1 LAPSRSSKERT
12 LPRQSGKP
20 DGIEASPFRR
30 LRAGVRHGHRL
41 LYVFYFKLRW
51 APAPSY
57 VPLSR
62 DPLAWAAHLVLAW
75 VTVATIYVALYARM
89 LRSMREVAG
98 EGYVRT
104 ARAKGLSERRMVL
117 STWSA
122 PRSRRP

>member
-1 LAPSRSSKERT
+1 M
-12 LPRQSGKP
+12 
-20 DGIEASPFRR
+20 
-30 LRAGVRHGHRL
+30 
-41 LYVFYFKLRW
+41 
-51 APAPSY
+51 
-57 VPLSR
+57 PLSR